1 MALPDEAGP
10 GARRLDGPRM
20 GPRSGGPAKQLV
32 VLLHGLG
39 ADGQDLMDLGTHWAE
54 ALPDAAFVAPD
65 APEACDMGPYG
76 RQWFSLQDRTPAI
89 MAAGARAAAQGLEAF
104 IDAELARLGLPPTAL
119 ALAGFSQGC
128 MMALYT
134 GLRRAVPPAA
144 ILGYSG
150 ALLAPESLAAEIM
163 ARPPVLLVHGE
174 ADDIVP
180 VQATRAA
187 EEALCQAGVPVEAL
201 YRPGLAHG
209 IDEAGLAAGRRWLE
223 AAFGRATGA

>member
-1 MALPDEAGP
+1 MA
-10 GARRLDGPRM
+10 RLDGPRFE
-20 GPRSGGPAKQLV
+20 PRSGGPAKQLI

-39 ADGQDLMDLGTHWAE
+39 ADGQDLIGLAPFWAE

-128 MMALYT
+128 MMALFT
-134 GLRRAVPPAA
+134 GLRRTAAPAA

-150 ALLAPESLAAEIM
+150 ALLAPETLAAEI
-163 ARPPVLLVHGE
+163 ACRPPVLLVHGA

-180 VQATRAA
+180 PQATRLA
-187 EEALCQAGVPVEAL
+187 ESVLRAAGVPVEAIT
-201 YRPGLAHG
+201 RPGLAHG
-209 IDEAGLAAGRRWLE
+209 IDEAGLEAGRRTLL
-223 AAFGRATGA
+223 AAFGAAPAA

>member
-1 MALPDEAGP
+1 MA
-10 GARRLDGPRM
+10 RLDGPRFD
-20 GPRSGGPAKQLV
+20 PRSGGPAKQLI

-39 ADGQDLMDLGTHWAE
+39 ADGQDLIGLAPFWAE

-128 MMALYT
+128 MMALYA

-150 ALLAPESLAAEIM
+150 ALLAPEALATEITG
-163 ARPPVLLVHGE
+163 RPPVLLVHGE

-180 VQATRAA
+180 PQATHLASAVLRA
-187 EEALCQAGVPVEAL
+187 AGVPVEAIS
-201 YRPGLAHG
+201 RPGLAHG
-209 IDEAGLAAGRRWLE
+209 IDEAGLTAGRRWLE
-223 AAFGRATGA
+223 AAFGTRPAA

>member
-1 MALPDEAGP
+1 MASLDG
-10 GARRLDGPRM
+10 RHLDGPRM
-20 GPRSGGPAKQLV
+20 GPASGGPAKQIV

-39 ADGQDLMDLGTHWAE
+39 ADGQDLIDLASHWAT

-65 APEACDMGPYG
+65 APQACDMGPYG
-76 RQWFSLQDRTPAI
+76 RQWFSLQDRSPAV
-89 MAAGARAAAQGLEAF
+89 MAAGARAARAGLDAF
-104 IDAELARLGLPPTAL
+104 LDAELAQAGLPGTAL

-128 MMALYT
+128 MMVLYA

-150 ALLAPESLAAEIM
+150 ALLAPQSLAAEIIGH
-163 ARPPVLLVHGE
+163 PPVLLVHGE

-187 EEALCQAGVPVEAL
+187 ESALREAGVPVEAL
-201 YRPGLAHG
+201 YRPGLGHG
-209 IDEAGLAAGRRWLE
+209 IDEAGLAAGRRWLA
-223 AAFGRATGA
+223 AAFGRTTGA